1 MGIQHAMVQDLIL
14 TLLDP
19 VSISEIRGI
28 RIIYEQLRHGLSCPA
43 FSYDASFLL
52 VGLKKITCSVVNG
65 HAENFGLPVCQSAT
79 FLQP

>member
-28 RIIYEQLRHGLSCPA
+28 RIIYEQLRHGLNCPA

-52 VGLKKITCSVVNG
+52 VGLKKITC
-65 HAENFGLPVCQSAT
+65 
-79 FLQP
+79 